1 MSKTK
6 SQMRKRTAHLP
17 SPRKNNNIIIIKQY
31 KANSNSNDNNNKWY
45 IKHNHYN
52 LRSIKKNLCKS
63 DCHVKIESVKNIEGI
78 SEVTVLMK
86 GRVHSKLKMLASFTH
101 THVFPNLYDFLYDQH
116 QKEMLSRM
124 FKLIVFMKWK
134 YIVALGQLS
143 SFNHLKKH
151 HKCPYNSCTG
161 YSLLMSCDKFVNF

>member
-1 MSKTK
+1 MLQKKKKNGVGGNSKVPLLLL
-6 SQMRKRTAHLP
+6 HLQCDFIIMLSANICNLHLNTCSKCLKLKVKWEKELHP
-17 SPRKNNNIIIIKQY
+17 FPLPEKNNKIIIKQY

-52 LRSIKKNLCKS
+52 LRSIKKNFCKS

-101 THVFPNLYDFLYDQH
+101 TRVLPNLYDFLYDERQN
-116 QKEMLSRM
+116 R
-124 FKLIVFMKWK
+124 
-134 YIVALGQLS
+134 
-143 SFNHLKKH
+143 
-151 HKCPYNSCTG
+151 C
-161 YSLLMSCDKFVNF
+161 